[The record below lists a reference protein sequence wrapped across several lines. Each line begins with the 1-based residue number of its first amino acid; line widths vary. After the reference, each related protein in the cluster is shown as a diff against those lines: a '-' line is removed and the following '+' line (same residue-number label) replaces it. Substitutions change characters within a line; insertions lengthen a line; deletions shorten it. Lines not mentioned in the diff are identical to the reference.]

1 MHTALRVLCIV
12 AILGGLAVAIVR
24 GIQLREWMWDY
35 TLPVRYTND
44 IGHGLGVGQSV
55 LAEARSQA
63 VARGEGSDPLTP
75 RQILRGFIGTYDQI
89 QKNTPDRNYDL
100 DYPPLRLMVMSC
112 FAWYWDSQGERGG
125 YHEELAQPLRH
136 VNLACEAAA
145 MVPLFFL
152 VWLWTR
158 RHRTSRMLS
167 TNVSMDYAAL
177 GGSSSAGA
185 RWMPLTGADWPWI
198 AGVIAVLLA
207 WFNLSTMLDAYA
219 WPQWDVWL
227 LPFYLTAMLA
237 ASTDW
242 WALAGIAIAA
252 GAMFKGQILFGSGVL
267 LIWPLARGNI
277 GAALRLVVGLLATT
291 AVIVSPWML
300 PTQLAWV
307 WLSGVAAAALVLTW
321 RGAQSGKQTMA
332 EASLG
337 DGSPSADGRF
347 AWLTVWIV
355 LGAAAT
361 LLTALPWL
369 IHFRTPRAWPLG
381 VLAVAMAATLW
392 LVPKF
397 RDRYPGFAPCWAAA
411 LIAAA
416 IFFAAQPFGGSWAW
430 WDVGFQYPT
439 RHFQMLH
446 IGPSSNLAALFD
458 DQYHWQLMDRV
469 FTINLPLFGPVNVLL
484 KYLLTMIYGLTL
496 LLCGI
501 GAAMHDRRGSS
512 STLIALIAPFVLS
525 FAILPQQHERYLLWA
540 AVFSVAVVGISF
552 SLTLLHLLIT
562 AISAT
567 MIFQWLGDQ
576 NPKFSPAL
584 IRFVDG
590 TNPGLAWMVLLIA
603 AIYLYRAIV
612 PDRPLPPPRV
622 AV

>member
-1 MHTALRVLCIV
+1 MRKALRVLTIAV
-12 AILGGLAVAIVR
+12 ILAGLAVAIVG
-24 GIQLREWMWDY
+24 GIHLREWMWDY

-44 IGHGLGVGQSV
+44 IGHGLDVGQRV
-55 LAEARSQA
+55 LAEARRQA

-75 RQILRGFIGTYDQI
+75 RQCLRGFLGIYDLI
-89 QKNTPDRNYDL
+89 QKQTPDRNYDL

-112 FAWYWDSQGERGG
+112 FAWYWDRQGERGG

-136 VNLACEAAA
+136 VNLACEAVS

-158 RHRTSRMLS
+158 RDRTGRLAASS
-167 TNVSMDYAAL
+167 TSMDYAAL
-177 GGSSSAGA
+177 GGDDTAGSPR
-185 RWMPLTGADWPWI
+185 RWPRAPLSGADWPWL

-237 ASTDW
+237 ASTGW
-242 WALAGIAIAA
+242 WATAGVAIAA

-277 GAALRLVVGLLATT
+277 GAATRLLVGLLTTT
-291 AVIVSPWML
+291 AIIVSPWML
-300 PTQLAWV
+300 PNAWAWAWLGGIVVAVIVLTWSGTRQKPTLAETSLGDAGPPV
-307 WLSGVAAAALVLTW
+307 PGRFFLPAFCVAAALLV
-321 RGAQSGKQTMA
+321 
-332 EASLG
+332 
-337 DGSPSADGRF
+337 
-347 AWLTVWIV
+347 
-355 LGAAAT
+355 
-361 LLTALPWL
+361 ALPWL
-369 IHFRTPRAWPLG
+369 VHFKTHRAWPLAL
-381 VLAVAMAATLW
+381 LAIALVATPW
-392 LVPKF
+392 LVERLRTRF
-397 RDRYPGFAPCWAAA
+397 PGFAPCWVAAVV
-411 LIAAA
+411 AAA
-416 IFFAAQPFGGSWAW
+416 IFLAAQPFGGSWAW

-458 DQYHWQLMDRV
+458 QQYHWQLMDRV
-469 FTINLPLFGPVNVLL
+469 FTINLPFFGPVNVLL
-484 KYLLTMIYGLTL
+484 KYLLTMIYGVTL

-512 STLIALIAPFVLS
+512 STLIAMIAPFVLS

-540 AVFSVAVVGISF
+540 AVFSVAVVGISLPF
-552 SLTLLHLLIT
+552 TLLHLLIT

-576 NPKFSPAL
+576 NPSFSPSL
-584 IRFVDG
+584 VGFVDG

-603 AIYLYRAIV
+603 AIYLYRAVV
-612 PDRPLPPPRV
+612 PDRPLPPVRV